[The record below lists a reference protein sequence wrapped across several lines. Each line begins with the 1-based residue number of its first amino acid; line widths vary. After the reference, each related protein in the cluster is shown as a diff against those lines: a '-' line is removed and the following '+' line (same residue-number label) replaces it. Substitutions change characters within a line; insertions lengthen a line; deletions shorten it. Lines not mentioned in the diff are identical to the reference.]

1 MRDIWWLVLKLR
13 FAEGTSS
20 VDWFLNRFAAWE
32 TSGDLILKLIFADYF
47 LNLDSLHEIH
57 LMTGYETLFSA
68 GEPFVDWFWN
78 YSMFSCRCSHQ
89 VLSTDRRLLSR
100 VRLLRRV
107 QPRKGTSFG
116 VEFNINWSTWSNSL
130 LVYQSGRNEY

>member
-13 FAEGTSS
+13 FAEGTPS

-78 YSMFSCRCSHQ
+78 YVLLQ
-89 VLSTDRRLLSR
+89 VLPPSFVYRQAASIESAITATRSTQKRDLIR
-100 VRLLRRV
+100 
-107 QPRKGTSFG
+107 
-116 VEFNINWSTWSNSL
+116 
-130 LVYQSGRNEY
+130 GRIQH